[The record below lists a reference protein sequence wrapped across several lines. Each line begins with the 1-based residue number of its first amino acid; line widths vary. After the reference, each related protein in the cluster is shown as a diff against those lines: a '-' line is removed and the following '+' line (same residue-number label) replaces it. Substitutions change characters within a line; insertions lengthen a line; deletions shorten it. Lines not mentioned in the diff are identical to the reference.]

1 LFLYAEAFYLLEQ
14 PAKIKGPA
22 KPHVEQTEGDR
33 PAAGSI
39 HLIVDLIDKING
51 LKVAEL
57 SAVVS
62 AMTSTSFPQSNL
74 VSSNNP

>member
-22 KPHVEQTEGDR
+22 KPHVEQIEGDR

-39 HLIVDLIDKING
+39 RLIVDLIDKING
-51 LKVAEL
+51 FEGR
-57 SAVVS
+57 
-62 AMTSTSFPQSNL
+62 
-74 VSSNNP
+74 